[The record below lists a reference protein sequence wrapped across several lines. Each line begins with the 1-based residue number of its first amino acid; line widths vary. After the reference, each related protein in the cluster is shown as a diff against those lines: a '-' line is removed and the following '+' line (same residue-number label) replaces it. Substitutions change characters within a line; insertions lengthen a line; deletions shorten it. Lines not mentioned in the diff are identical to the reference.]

1 VKERPSRRTRVQPQ
15 WKVEPMTT
23 GQNDELQ
30 RLAAALPTEDELERL
45 FDLIKPTTT
54 SRVGAAVLGYVIRTA
69 EGTFPKALE
78 RHRFIAAQLP
88 TAGKLK
94 KRRYELEGDPDRA
107 KRFKSFVAGLPT
119 VQELNDFEAAFP
131 MLERLFLVRKSYP
144 TMREWNRLID
154 SVEVVERMKEGT
166 MPSAGE
172 RKKLAAALPT
182 AETLKQLADLALT
195 ADELQ
200 QLPALKVIAKKREL
214 ALYGLDFEQ
223 YEARRSSWK
232 ELK

>member
-1 VKERPSRRTRVQPQ
+1 MKERPSRRTRVQPQ

-30 RLAAALPTEDELERL
+30 R
-45 FDLIKPTTT
+45 
-54 SRVGAAVLGYVIRTA
+54 
-69 EGTFPKALE
+69 
-78 RHRFIAAQLP
+78 
-88 TAGKLK
+88 
-94 KRRYELEGDPDRA
+94 
-107 KRFKSFVAGLPT
+107 
-119 VQELNDFEAAFP
+119 
-131 MLERLFLVRKSYP
+131 
-144 TMREWNRLID
+144 
-154 SVEVVERMKEGT
+154 
-166 MPSAGE
+166 
-172 RKKLAAALPT
+172 LAAALPT

>member
-1 VKERPSRRTRVQPQ
+1 
-15 WKVEPMTT
+15 M
-23 GQNDELQ
+23 
-30 RLAAALPTEDELERL
+30 
-45 FDLIKPTTT
+45 
-54 SRVGAAVLGYVIRTA
+54 
-69 EGTFPKALE
+69 
-78 RHRFIAAQLP
+78 
-88 TAGKLK
+88 
-94 KRRYELEGDPDRA
+94 EGDPDRA